1 MTPAERQLLAEAIEH
16 HNNMV
21 ALYQD
26 VWRMRER
33 GDDPLESPAARE
45 AIGLSLKVE
54 PLRKALAA
62 FSVREMDKENMA
74 PYFVSQEL
82 LSTMRTLIVAFDA
95 AKRRHIPQRIQ
106 PDGIPESY
114 RKSFVGGAP

>member
-1 MTPAERQLLAEAIEH
+1 MNSDEQHVLTQAIDH
-16 HNNMV
+16 HNDMER
-21 ALYQD
+21 LYRE
-26 VWRMRER
+26 VWGMRES
-33 GDDPLESPAARE
+33 GDDPLKSPAASE
-45 AIGLSLKVE
+45 AIGLALKVE

-95 AKRRHIPQRIQ
+95 KKRRHIPQPIQ
-106 PDGIPESY
+106 QDGIPEFFREAY
-114 RKSFVGGAP
+114 GPKP